1 MSLESTVGTIAQF
14 ASYLDELSLEDISP
28 QYLRESTQRLRA
40 LMAFLDGQP
49 PSVYTGK
56 KFLALLRDSG
66 YAPASVEAYYF
77 AIKPFM
83 KYIGIPFKVSLKR
96 RRRLPSYHSSDQV
109 RSMLAIIA
117 GRTDKWAGIKQRDT
131 LIILMLAFTG
141 VRKAELLRLRPCDI
155 VNGYIHI
162 KQGKGSKDRVIPLA
176 QHLVKPLKTY
186 IRKQGISSADR
197 LFSIKEKECYN
208 IVKKYAL
215 AAGILDLSPHTL
227 RHFFATTL
235 LEQGAQLKA
244 IQELLGHENIQ
255 TTAIYLDV
263 IPQHLRSSIN
273 LLDKRLS
280 PSLSVNNISRSVNRS
295 RSKSLS
301 LSLSSKGGTVCG
313 SKSKKERPSLPLS
326 TSLPSRVS
334 PSTGP
339 GSEANYAS
347 GKAAPTACRGF
358 PKGSDTRP
366 DLSSI
371 EPQCSGSSESRFIPP
386 SKPSRTTPTG
396 LMSPSPR
403 LAREATHDTTSPA
416 GSKKKRHTSYALT
429 TRKSCSKGQ
438 TS

>member
-1 MSLESTVGTIAQF
+1 MSLESAVGTIAQF

-40 LMAFLDGQP
+40 FMIFLDGQP
-49 PSVYTGK
+49 PSAYMGK

-83 KYIGIPFKVSLKR
+83 KYIGIEFKVSLKR
-96 RRRLPSYHSSDQV
+96 RRRIPSYHSSDQV
-109 RSMLAIIA
+109 RSMLAVIA
-117 GRTDKWAGIKQRDT
+117 GRTDKWASIKERDT

-141 VRKAELLRLRPCDI
+141 LRKAELLRLRPCDI
-155 VNGYIHI
+155 ANGFIHV

-176 QHLVKPLKTY
+176 QHLVKPLKAY
-186 IRKQGISSADR
+186 ICKQGISSADR
-197 LFSIKEKECYN
+197 IFSIKEKECYN

-215 AAGILDLSPHTL
+215 AAGIHDLSPHTL

-263 IPQHLRSSIN
+263 IPQHLKGSIG

-280 PSLSVNNISRSVNRS
+280 PSLSVNNISKSVSRS

-301 LSLSSKGGTVCG
+301 ISLSSKGGSLCG
-313 SKSKKERPSLPLS
+313 SKSKRERPSLPLS
-326 TSLPSRVS
+326 TSLRSRALS
-334 PSTGP
+334 STGP

-347 GKAAPTACRGF
+347 GGAAPTACRGS
-358 PKGSDTRP
+358 PKGGDTRQ
-366 DLSSI
+366 DSLLT
-371 EPQCSGSSESRFIPP
+371 EPPKIGSSE
-386 SKPSRTTPTG
+386 
-396 LMSPSPR
+396 
-403 LAREATHDTTSPA
+403 RES
-416 GSKKKRHTSYALT
+416 
-429 TRKSCSKGQ
+429 
-438 TS
+438 

>member
-1 MSLESTVGTIAQF
+1 MSLEIIAGSIAQF

-40 LMAFLDGQP
+40 FMAFLDGQP
-49 PSVYTGK
+49 PSAYMGK

-83 KYIGIPFKVSLKR
+83 KYIDIEFKVSLKR
-96 RRRLPSYHSSDQV
+96 RRQIPSYHSSDQV
-109 RSMLAIIA
+109 RSMLAVIA
-117 GRTDKWAGIKQRDT
+117 GRTDKWASIKERDT

-141 VRKAELLRLRPCDI
+141 LRKSELLRLRPCDI

-176 QHLVKPLKTY
+176 QHLVKPLKSY
-186 IRKQGISSADR
+186 ICKQGISSADR
-197 LFSIKEKECYN
+197 LFLIKEKECYN

-215 AAGILDLSPHTL
+215 AAGIHDLSPHTL

-263 IPQHLRSSIN
+263 IPQHLKSSIG

-280 PSLSVNNISRSVNRS
+280 PSLSIKNISISVSRS

-301 LSLSSKGGTVCG
+301 ISLSSKGGILCG

-326 TSLPSRVS
+326 TSPQSRVL

-347 GKAAPTACRGF
+347 GGAAPTACRG
-358 PKGSDTRP
+358 
-366 DLSSI
+366 
-371 EPQCSGSSESRFIPP
+371 
-386 SKPSRTTPTG
+386 
-396 LMSPSPR
+396 SPR
-403 LAREATHDTTSPA
+403 DGGTRQDSSSTESLRI
-416 GSKKKRHTSYALT
+416 GSLES
-429 TRKSCSKGQ
+429 KS
-438 TS
+438 

>member
-28 QYLRESTQRLRA
+28 QYLRESKQRLRA
-40 LMAFLDGQP
+40 LMAFLDGQL
-49 PSVYTGK
+49 PSAYLGK
-56 KFLALLRDSG
+56 KFLALLRDNG
-66 YAPASVEAYYF
+66 YQPTSVEAYYF

-83 KYIGIPFKVSLKR
+83 KYIGIEFKVSLKR
-96 RRRLPSYHSSDQV
+96 RRRIPSYHSSDQV
-109 RSMLAIIA
+109 RSMLAVIA
-117 GRTDKWAGIKQRDT
+117 GRTDKWARIKQRDT

-141 VRKAELLRLRPCDI
+141 LRKAELLKLRPCDI
-155 VNGYIHI
+155 ANGFIHV

-176 QHLVKPLKTY
+176 KHLVKPLKAY

-215 AAGILDLSPHTL
+215 AAGIHDLSPHTL

-263 IPQHLRSSIN
+263 IPQHLKSSIS
-273 LLDKRLS
+273 LLDKGLS
-280 PSLSVNNISRSVNRS
+280 TSLSANSISRSVTRS

-301 LSLSSKGGTVCG
+301 LSLSSKGGSLCG
-313 SKSKKERPSLPLS
+313 SKSKRERPSLPLL
-326 TSLPSRVS
+326 TSLQSRVF

-347 GKAAPTACRGF
+347 GRAAPTACRGS
-358 PKGSDTRP
+358 PKGGDTRQ
-366 DLSSI
+366 DLLLT
-371 EPQCSGSSESRFIPP
+371 EPHKIGSSESE
-386 SKPSRTTPTG
+386 S
-396 LMSPSPR
+396 
-403 LAREATHDTTSPA
+403 
-416 GSKKKRHTSYALT
+416 
-429 TRKSCSKGQ
+429 
-438 TS
+438 